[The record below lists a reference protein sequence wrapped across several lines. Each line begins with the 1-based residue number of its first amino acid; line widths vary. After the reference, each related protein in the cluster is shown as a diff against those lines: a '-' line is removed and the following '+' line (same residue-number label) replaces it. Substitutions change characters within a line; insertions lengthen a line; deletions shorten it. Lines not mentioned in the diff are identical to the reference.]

1 VLEGMVTPLKELLT
15 RTTQALQTPVAQ
27 DAATAAQLLQ
37 CVRLVCRVFYSLNS
51 QVCRPP
57 P

>member
-1 VLEGMVTPLKELLT
+1 MVTPLKELLT